1 MIMDISVVAH
11 QLFRAEIRRLLFTI
25 GLLVSLLVVSKCFT
39 FPFEKTLYFL
49 SAKKGSSS
57 MMMANADGLNNLES
71 TKIYAAEVV
80 AGNDSSPFDLENKK
94 DHEDTDY
101 ELESDGDNNSSNKV
115 FFEKGVNVFTQA
127 NRIDDSYEK
136 DIESTT
142 TSTRRTSN
150 EASNLAGTV
159 FREGTGNLSV
169 NSVRNVKEDTERQP
183 GNKKNEVLR
192 SNSEA
197 STNSSLFKPKRWD
210 KNPTTISQMNSLLLQ
225 SHLASRLMKP
235 RWSSVRDRELQSA
248 KLEIENAPILRNS
261 PELSASV
268 FWNVSRFMR

>member
-11 QLFRAEIRRLLFTI
+11 QLFRAEIRRLLFAI

-49 SAKKGSSS
+49 SAKKGSSG

-80 AGNDSSPFDLENKK
+80 AGNDSSPFDLENEM

-101 ELESDGDNNSSNKV
+101 ELESYRDNNSSNKV

-136 DIESTT
+136 DIEPTTRSTG
-142 TSTRRTSN
+142 RTSN
-150 EASNLAGTV
+150 EASNLASTM
-159 FREGTGNLSV
+159 FREGTRNLSV
-169 NSVRNVKEDTERQP
+169 DSVTNVKEDTERQP

-210 KNPTTISQMNSLLLQ
+210 KNPTTILQMNSLLLQ
-225 SHLASRLMKP
+225 SHLASRSMKP

-248 KLEIENAPILRNS
+248 KLEIENASILRNS

-268 FWNVSRFMR
+268 FRNVSRFRR